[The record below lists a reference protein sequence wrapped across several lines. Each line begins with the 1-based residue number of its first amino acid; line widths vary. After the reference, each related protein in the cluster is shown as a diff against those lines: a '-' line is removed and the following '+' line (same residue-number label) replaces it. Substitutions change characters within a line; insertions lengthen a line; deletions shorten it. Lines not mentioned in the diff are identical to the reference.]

1 MSICRKDTELKLA
14 AKAASQSA
22 INPLLPNNQYNLMLN
37 QLAQHKR
44 RLKAIKST
52 QAKEQV
58 KREDILPELKPYV
71 DGVLE
76 ADTGQQDDVVMHYMI
91 WSLDAGDVH
100 ECLRIADYAV
110 PHSLVMPEQFARDL
124 DDWLAE
130 EIATRT
136 IKAYEAGQAI
146 DNTAFTAWSLVKD
159 ADLFDQVAAKIHK
172 AMGLVLHNDRPEQA
186 LHHYRT
192 AVELWDKVGTK
203 KLINELEKQVT
214 KPEEDG
220 KG

>member
-1 MSICRKDTELKLA
+1 MA

-22 INPLLPNNQYNLMLN
+22 TNPLIPNSQYNLMLN

-58 KREDILPELKPYV
+58 KREEILPELKPYV
-71 DGVLE
+71 DGVLD
-76 ADTGQQDDVVMHYMI
+76 ADTGQQDDLVMHYMI
-91 WSLDAGDVH
+91 WALDAGDVH

-110 PHSLVMPEQFARDL
+110 PHKLAMPEQFERDL
-124 DDWLAE
+124 EDWLAE

-136 IKAYEAGQAI
+136 IKASEAGQEL
-146 DNTAFTAWSLVKD
+146 DNTAFTAWSLVKG
-159 ADLFDQVAAKIHK
+159 ADLFDQVAAKLHK
-172 AMGLVLHNDRPEQA
+172 AMGLVLHNEHPERA

-192 AVELWDKVGTK
+192 AYELWERVGTK
-203 KLINELEKQVT
+203 KLINELEKQVVQT
-214 KPEEDG
+214 EEG
-220 KG
+220 KGHV